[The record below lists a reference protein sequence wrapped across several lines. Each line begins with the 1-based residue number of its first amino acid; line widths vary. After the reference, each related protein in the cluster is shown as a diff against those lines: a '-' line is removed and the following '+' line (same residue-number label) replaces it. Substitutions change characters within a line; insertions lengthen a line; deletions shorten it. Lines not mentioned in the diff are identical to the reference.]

1 MTGPFLQLDVVRQ
14 WVDMAEH
21 DLTNARHTLTLEED
35 CPYDTVCF
43 HAQQCAEKYL
53 KALLTYRGIDPPRT
67 HDITELEALLPAG
80 DRVLPPGLHL
90 LNPYA
95 VETRYPGP
103 WEPLEREDAVRAVE
117 IGLAVRGTVR
127 SLLPLETFD
136 PYTGAQA

>member
-1 MTGPFLQLDVVRQ
+1 MTGPLLQPDVVRQ

-21 DLTNARHTLTLEED
+21 DLTNARHTLALEED

-53 KALLTYRGIDPPRT
+53 KALLAYRGIDPPRT
-67 HDITELEALLPAG
+67 HDLTELQVLLPPG
-80 DRVLPPGLHL
+80 GLVLPPDLHL

-103 WEPLEREDAVRAVE
+103 WEPLSREDAQRAVD
-117 IGLAVRGTVR
+117 IALAVRAAVR
-127 SLLPLETFD
+127 SRLSREVLLAGGED
-136 PYTGAQA
+136 